1 MFSNLKQ
8 KVQISKSEIG
18 TRFEETEHL
27 NVRLISVHT
36 VHRKDTQ
43 NTKQPLSHIL
53 ALHIF
58 PNGIR
63 KFLAQPIV
71 TAFQY
76 NEVET
81 TKKLVDYRKLSPF

>member
-1 MFSNLKQ
+1 MFSNLEQ

-43 NTKQPLSHIL
+43 NK
-53 ALHIF
+53 LHKNLDLVQF
-58 PNGIR
+58 S
-63 KFLAQPIV
+63 LAQ
-71 TAFQY
+71 Q
-76 NEVET
+76 
-81 TKKLVDYRKLSPF
+81 TKRYLEISGRAVRNMSDPSTS